1 MGPQSPELPAQTE
14 VPPGQW
20 VKPFPNWDD
29 LPYGNDPRTTAGRDR
44 YKSLL
49 KVALFSSPGIGEWEV
64 ELTWDADNSYD
75 ESHFGSS
82 PCLVLLPGGVERTTV
97 ARLSA
102 FEKRIETRLM
112 SLWVS
117 SNYSYKMLSQNAPPY
132 QATIKTGLGEE
143 FSAVFETPMIHEW
156 QSGTGLRG
164 HFSIPDTARLIEN
177 LEIKVEKVR

>member
-1 MGPQSPELPAQTE
+1 
-14 VPPGQW
+14 
-20 VKPFPNWDD
+20 
-29 LPYGNDPRTTAGRDR
+29 
-44 YKSLL
+44 
-49 KVALFSSPGIGEWEV
+49 
-64 ELTWDADNSYD
+64 
-75 ESHFGSS
+75 
-82 PCLVLLPGGVERTTV
+82 VLLPGGVERTTV